1 MSISEITTTAINT
14 NDNKVDEKTA
24 VETEKAVIETP
35 ATTSPAPELKPATP
49 KTKRKASTETSS
61 IRVSIDKV
69 DELINMVGE
78 LVITQS
84 MLSQLGEED
93 KFGEAE
99 IEKVNQ
105 GDLSRKTLLYFDLMS
120 WIDSK
125 IQGRSFADMV
135 KEKRLISM
143 K

>member
-1 MSISEITTTAINT
+1 MEPENSALSWDLTLTGDVNKSAIEEVFDWVEDDCDLSISEITTTAINT

-84 MLSQLGEED
+84 MLSQLG
-93 KFGEAE
+93 K
-99 IEKVNQ
+99 
-105 GDLSRKTLLYFDLMS
+105 DL
-120 WIDSK
+120 
-125 IQGRSFADMV
+125 
-135 KEKRLISM
+135 
-143 K
+143 